1 MLLVSEPVLGADEKA
16 ALAAV
21 IESGWVTMGDRVREF
36 EQTFARLH
44 EAEDSVA
51 VGSCTAALHLILH
64 ALGIGPGD
72 EVLVPSLTFVAT
84 ANSVL
89 YVGARPVF
97 VDIESPA
104 VPLMSLD
111 EAEAKCTART
121 KAVIIVHFGGYL
133 AHRDA
138 WQAFARRKGLLLIED
153 AAHAPGLPAAG
164 TFGEAAAFSFYGNK
178 NMTTAEGGAII
189 ARSRSLRE
197 TIRRA
202 RSHGM
207 TSSTRQRLDSRSPDY
222 DVTML
227 GFNYR
232 MDELRAAVGL
242 VQLKRLPEWNDI
254 RRRLSLHYRQLIA
267 AALPVGNG
275 PIHGSMAIG
284 ASSDAGRAS
293 DRNQATGRHRSAAQA
308 RYSDHR
314 PLSPCTSPDIL
325 QRSLPEF
332 SFAANRGICP
342 TGAHATSPSPDDHGY
357 RRTRREFSRSQHWAR
372 SFRRRQSHD
381 HARLGGPAL
390 RAISRDAMSACGVP
404 SIFCVLAW
412 RRPFSRPSC

>member
-1 MLLVSEPVLGADEKA
+1 MLLVSEPVLGTEEKA

-21 IESGWVTMGDRVREF
+21 IESGWITMGDRVREF
-36 EQTFARLH
+36 EQAFALLH
-44 EAEDSVA
+44 QAEDSIA

-64 ALGIGPGD
+64 ALGVGPGD

-97 VDIESPA
+97 VDIESSEI
-104 VPLMSLD
+104 PLMSLD

-121 KAVIIVHFGGYL
+121 KAVILIHFGGYL
-133 AHRDA
+133 ADRDT
-138 WQAFARRKGLLLIED
+138 WQSFARRRGLLLIED

-189 ARSRSLRE
+189 ARDPVLRE
-197 TIRRA
+197 TIRQA

-222 DVTML
+222 DVTGL

-242 VQLKRLPEWNDI
+242 AQLKRLTGWNDI
-254 RRRLSLHYRQLIA
+254 RGRLSLHYRRFIA
-267 AALPVGNG
+267 EYCPEVMVPFAHSWPSAHHLMPTVLPTPIRRHEVIDRLRDRGIQTTVHYPAVHRLTFYRELYPDCRLPRTEDFCQRELTLPLHPRMTLATVEAVVKSLADAL
-275 PIHGSMAIG
+275 
-284 ASSDAGRAS
+284 
-293 DRNQATGRHRSAAQA
+293 ATGMPMEITA
-308 RYSDHR
+308 
-314 PLSPCTSPDIL
+314 
-325 QRSLPEF
+325 
-332 SFAANRGICP
+332 
-342 TGAHATSPSPDDHGY
+342 
-357 RRTRREFSRSQHWAR
+357 
-372 SFRRRQSHD
+372 
-381 HARLGGPAL
+381 
-390 RAISRDAMSACGVP
+390 
-404 SIFCVLAW
+404 
-412 RRPFSRPSC
+412 